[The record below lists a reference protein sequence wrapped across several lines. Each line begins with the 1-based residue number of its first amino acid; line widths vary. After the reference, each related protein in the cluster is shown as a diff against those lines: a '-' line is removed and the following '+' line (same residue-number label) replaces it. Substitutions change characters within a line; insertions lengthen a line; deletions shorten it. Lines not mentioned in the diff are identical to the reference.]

1 MAIILCVKMFKEIPM
16 ASKGL
21 IYVLGDNTIRV
32 CGDAQ
37 VFSRLCLAFVHVC
50 MSCWYCVRVG
60 SRRVGSLNIFSLSAI
75 VHYVISCWWV
85 HRTLHCPVVLCSTHH
100 AVKVDMGIL
109 THGNAAWPDRATL
122 HGMSWQCNMI
132 HCEHFES

>member
-1 MAIILCVKMFKEIPM
+1 M

-60 SRRVGSLNIFSLSAI
+60 SRRVGGLNIFSLSAI
-75 VHYVISCWWV
+75 VHYVISCLELMV
-85 HRTLHCPVVLCSTHH
+85 GSQNIALPRR
-100 AVKVDMGIL
+100 AV
-109 THGNAAWPDRATL
+109 
-122 HGMSWQCNMI
+122 Q
-132 HCEHFES
+132 

>member
-37 VFSRLCLAFVHVC
+37 VFFKIMFGFCPCVHE
-50 MSCWYCVRVG
+50 
-60 SRRVGSLNIFSLSAI
+60 LL
-75 VHYVISCWWV
+75 
-85 HRTLHCPVVLCSTHH
+85 VLCAGRVTAS
-100 AVKVDMGIL
+100 G
-109 THGNAAWPDRATL
+109 R
-122 HGMSWQCNMI
+122 S
-132 HCEHFES
+132 EHFLSFSYRAIHNLVFRINGGFTEHCIALSCCAVRITH